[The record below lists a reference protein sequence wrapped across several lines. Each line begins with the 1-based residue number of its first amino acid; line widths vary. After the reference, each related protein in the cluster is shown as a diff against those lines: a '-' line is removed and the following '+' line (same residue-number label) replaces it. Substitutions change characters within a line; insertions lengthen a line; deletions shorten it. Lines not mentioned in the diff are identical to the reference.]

1 MPPNPGPVKT
11 SSSDFFLLYKMSRKL
26 IITFLVILCAQA
38 IGWTQSIHIR
48 VSKFSQLGDPV
59 LITFI
64 WDNTTSAIDVFHRSD
79 HKKIAV
85 CSIKFDSETRCS
97 LTKDE
102 LSKDYAVFGELKRT
116 YLVIEEM
123 KEELE
128 GLYLFQDA
136 HNKIIN
142 FNITV
147 QPHLP
152 NFTAQPKFT
161 AQPNSTARGET
172 KDNRSAWHTYN
183 DKSAELWKTIA
194 IIMLVILVVVLV
206 GGGRYITTLKKQIEA
221 TQRAASILT
230 SRNLTQ
236 WLGTGIQ
243 ESSCGLG
250 TMTTSQ
256 NTRKNDVYL
265 EPDASKETDEADE
278 KFSLLESNKDAD
290 HAVSLKAGGDP
301 DLAV

>member
-1 MPPNPGPVKT
+1 
-11 SSSDFFLLYKMSRKL
+11 MSRKL

-48 VSKFSQLGDPV
+48 VSKFPV

-85 CSIKFDSETRCS
+85 CSIKFDNETRCS

-128 GLYLFQDA
+128 GLYLFKDA

-147 QPHLP
+147 QPHLQ

-172 KDNRSAWHTYN
+172 KDNRSASHTYN
-183 DKSAELWKTIA
+183 DKSAEVWKTIA
-194 IIMLVILVVVLV
+194 IILLVILVVILV
-206 GGGRYITTLKKQIEA
+206 GGGCYIRTMKKQIEA
-221 TQRAASILT
+221 TQRAARIVT

-236 WLGTGIQ
+236 GLGTGIQ

-256 NTRKNDVYL
+256 NTRKDDVYL
-265 EPDASKETDEADE
+265 ELDASKEADE